1 MPLHPEAAKLIADSK
16 ASGRPNAHLL
26 PVAEARANFEND
38 FGALERP
45 DIAVTKDFEIEVDGG
60 SIPARLYRPVAGGD
74 PLALVVY
81 FHGGGWLLGSVDSA
95 DGVTRR
101 LALASGAA
109 VLSVGYRRGPESRFP
124 TAVNDAIA
132 AVRWA
137 VAHAGDL
144 GADPGRLAVAGDSA
158 GGNLAAVAASQLR
171 GDDTVHIRHQV
182 LAYPVTTCDLSIG
195 FDPDYEGIML
205 YRDELRWHQDN
216 YLSGPQDAADPR
228 VSPLA
233 GDPAGLPPATVIL
246 AECDPIRPQGARY
259 AQALREAGVEVSDHT
274 YPGMLHG
281 FFGMDMVWDES
292 REAMDFAGTRLR
304 AALAPPAG

>member
-1 MPLHPEAAKLIADSK
+1 MPLHPAAAKLIADSK

-26 PVAEARANFEND
+26 PVAQARANFEND

-45 DIAVTKDFEIEVDGG
+45 DVAVLEDFEIEAGG
-60 SIPARLYRPVAGGD
+60 GAIPARLYRPAADGR
-74 PLALVVY
+74 LAIVVY

-109 VLSVGYRRGPESRFP
+109 VLSVGYRRGPEARFP
-124 TAVNDAIA
+124 AAVDDAIA

-144 GADPGRLAVAGDSA
+144 GVDATRLAVAGDSA
-158 GGNLAAVAASQLR
+158 GGNLAAVAAAQLR
-171 GDDTVHIRHQV
+171 GDDTAGIRHQLLV
-182 LAYPVTTCDLSIG
+182 YPVTTCDLSIG
-195 FDPDYEGIML
+195 FDPEYEGIML
-205 YRDELRWHQDN
+205 YRDELQWHQDN
-216 YLSGPQDAADPR
+216 YLSGPQDAADTR

-233 GDPAGLPPATVIL
+233 DDLAGLPPATVIL
-246 AECDPIRPQGARY
+246 AQCDPIRPQGARY

-292 REAMDFAGTRLR
+292 RAAMDFAGTRL
-304 AALAPPAG
+304 ASALAPPAR